1 MTDDKFA
8 AWRKSSSSGDGNSCV
23 EVAVTRP
30 GSRPGAAPQIG
41 VRDTKRNGRGPV
53 LAFSAGAWQEF
64 LSRIR

>member
-1 MTDDKFA
+1 MIDDKVA
-8 AWRKSSSSGDGNSCV
+8 AWRKSSYSGDGNSCV

-30 GSRPGAAPQIG
+30 GSPGAVPLIG